1 MNKKIKNFTKFIKEN
16 LNNSQDPQ
24 RLVDSVLD
32 VWMNFSGDEELSELI
47 AKYESSGFK
56 VLTLSQIADSSDIPN
71 GSVVFSHQDDP
82 MDLCYYKQGPDL
94 SNLSSDEIVAL
105 KNTGTLAGTYMFEV
119 IMGELNLENQEG
131 ALLLDEEDGSLEE
144 LLGVEFNDDSYED
157 LIIAVMPNSLYT
169 I

>member
-1 MNKKIKNFTKFIKEN
+1 MNKKIKNFTKFITED
-16 LNNSQDPQ
+16 LNSNQDPQ

-56 VLTLSQIADSSDIPN
+56 VLTLSQIADPSDIPN
-71 GSVVFSHQDDP
+71 GSVVFNSQDDP

-94 SNLSSDEIVAL
+94 SSLSSDEIISL
-105 KNTGTLAGTYMFEV
+105 KDTGTLAGTYMFEV
-119 IMGELNLENQEG
+119 IMGELNLENQEDT
-131 ALLLDEEDGSLEE
+131 LLLDEEDGYLEE

-157 LIIAVMPNSLYT
+157 MIIAVTPSRSYT
-169 I
+169 V